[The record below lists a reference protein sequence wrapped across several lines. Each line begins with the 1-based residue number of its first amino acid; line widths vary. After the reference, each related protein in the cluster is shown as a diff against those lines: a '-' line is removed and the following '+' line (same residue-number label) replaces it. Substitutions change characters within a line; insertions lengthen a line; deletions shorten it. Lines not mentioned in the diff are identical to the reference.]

1 MSFAMFIDVFVA
13 ILLMVMIGYAVV
25 LNKRLSNLRRDRG
38 ELERL
43 AINFHASTSRADESI
58 AHLRSSVEG
67 LQEQVEKAQA
77 MRDDLIF
84 LTERG
89 SSAADRLEEY
99 IRLSRTDITAPAKEA
114 AQLKQKVSQ
123 GFDHDQNL
131 DNASDISKRT
141 GLNADLK
148 DRIDTE
154 GVSEA
159 EKELLKALRSAS

>member
-1 MSFAMFIDVFVA
+1 MALFH
-13 ILLMVMIGYAVV
+13 
-25 LNKRLSNLRRDRG
+25 RLSRSKARRLVQAF
-38 ELERL
+38 LEGDAL
-43 AINFHASTSRADESI
+43 AWDDLAQTTASVHGLSTSRADESI
-58 AHLRSSVEG
+58 SHLRSSVEG
-67 LQEQVEKAQA
+67 LQDQIGKAQA

-99 IRLSRTDITAPAKEA
+99 VRLSRADITTPAKEA
-114 AQLKQKVSQ
+114 AQLKQKIAQ
-123 GFDHDQNL
+123 GFDPDLNSV
-131 DNASDISKRT
+131 DANDVAKRT
-141 GLNADLK
+141 NLKTDLK

>member
-1 MSFAMFIDVFVA
+1 MSFAMFIDIFVA

-25 LNKRLSNLRRDRG
+25 LNKRLSNLRRDRD

-58 AHLRSSVEG
+58 SHLRSSVEG
-67 LQEQVEKAQA
+67 LQDQIGKAQA

-99 IRLSRTDITAPAKEA
+99 VRLSRADITTPAKEA
-114 AQLKQKVSQ
+114 AQLKQKIAQ
-123 GFDHDQNL
+123 GFDPDLNSV
-131 DNASDISKRT
+131 DANGSIS
-141 GLNADLK
+141 L
-148 DRIDTE
+148 
-154 GVSEA
+154 
-159 EKELLKALRSAS
+159 

>member
-1 MSFAMFIDVFVA
+1 MSFAMIIDIFVA
-13 ILLMVMIGYAVV
+13 ILLMVTIGYAAV
-25 LNKRLSNLRRDRG
+25 LSKRLGNLRRDRS

-43 AINFHASTSRADESI
+43 AINFQASTTRADDSI
-58 AHLRSSVEG
+58 ASLRSSVEG
-67 LQEQVEKAQA
+67 LQDQIGKAEA

-99 IRLSRTDITAPAKEA
+99 IRLSRAETPAKATKKVQFEPKT
-114 AQLKQKVSQ
+114 AQRSE
-123 GFDHDQNL
+123 HDLNL
-131 DNASDISKRT
+131 GDSDMDKRT
-141 GLNADLK
+141 GLKADLR

>member
-1 MSFAMFIDVFVA
+1 MSYALIIDIFVA
-13 ILLMVMIGYAVV
+13 ILLMVTIGYAIV
-25 LNKRLSNLRRDRG
+25 LNKRLGNLRRDRG

-43 AINFHASTSRADESI
+43 AINFHASTTRADDSI
-58 AHLRSSVEG
+58 ARLKSSVEG
-67 LQEQVEKAQA
+67 LQDQIEKAEA

-89 SSAADRLEEY
+89 SSAADKLEEY
-99 IRLSRTDITAPAKEA
+99 VRLSRANMSTPKTTKVQLEPKE
-114 AQLKQKVSQ
+114 SQ
-123 GFDHDQNL
+123 RLDHD
-131 DNASDISKRT
+131 I
-141 GLNADLK
+141 GLVDRDVDKYMGLKADLR